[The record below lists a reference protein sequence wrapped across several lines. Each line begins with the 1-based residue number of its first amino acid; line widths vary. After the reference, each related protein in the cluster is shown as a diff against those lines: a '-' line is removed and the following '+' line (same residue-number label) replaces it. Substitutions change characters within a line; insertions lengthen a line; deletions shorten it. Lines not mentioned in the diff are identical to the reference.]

1 MSAKQAALE
10 SLATAS
16 RPAMWSTEGFPPQP
30 REPLHLKTHF
40 DARLLEHPQRG
51 GDLSRPHC

>member
-1 MSAKQAALE
+1 MSVKQAALE

-16 RPAMWSTEGFPPQP
+16 RPAMWPTGGFPPQP
-30 REPLHLKTHF
+30 REPLHWPTRF
-40 DARLLEHPQRG
+40 DARLLENPQRG